1 MGMAEVGSWHG
12 GAENCTPPVRPYPRV
27 RRIVRI
33 WHIRPLGWIDM
44 ERWNSMAVAAAT
56 KVAIQIGIVACLR
69 QAEAA
74 GLSPLPRWLQLA
86 TQNSIE
92 AILKPLEVMRTAK
105 NPATQLA
112 VANAIGAETLA
123 TCTPH

>member
-27 RRIVRI
+27 RWIVR
-33 WHIRPLGWIDM
+33 
-44 ERWNSMAVAAAT
+44 NSMAVAAAT

-112 VANAIGAETLA
+112 AANAIGAETLA

>member
-1 MGMAEVGSWHG
+1 MLARGRIVRLCGLVKRLLRG
-12 GAENCTPPVRPYPRV
+12 DPCTPP
-27 RRIVRI
+27 IC
-33 WHIRPLGWIDM
+33 
-44 ERWNSMAVAAAT
+44 NAAT
-56 KVAIQIGIVACLR
+56 
-69 QAEAA
+69 AEAA

-112 VANAIGAETLA
+112 VANAIGAETIDHEPA
-123 TCTPH
+123 QDT